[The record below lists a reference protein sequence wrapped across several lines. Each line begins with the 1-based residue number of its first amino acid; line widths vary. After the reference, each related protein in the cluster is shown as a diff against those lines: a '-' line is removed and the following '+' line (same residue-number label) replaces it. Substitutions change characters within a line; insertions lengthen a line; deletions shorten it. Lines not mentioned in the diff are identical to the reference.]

1 MSSPKKPDW
10 DLVVVGGGGCGLA
23 TSIAAVEGRLRVR
36 LLEKTDH
43 LGGNTARSVGSV
55 PGAGTRF
62 QADVGIADSPELF
75 YEDLRRRADGQLD
88 ESSTRLMCGLSA
100 ELVHWLVDSAGVTL
114 RLTEDYKHVAHSVN
128 RLHNP
133 PSREGAELIADLERT
148 ARERGVTIDLSSPVT
163 GLQVDDGSVDI
174 RVGSSGDSD
183 SVVTSRAVVLATDGF
198 GASNELKQQYCPD
211 TASLPYFGA
220 ESNTGDG
227 IRWGR
232 DLGAR
237 LANMDSY
244 LGYAV
249 MAVPPGGAPTYQTL
263 FSWTVLEIGGIAV
276 DRNGRRFGDE
286 DAGYSAFSD
295 TVLHDGGGRAFVV
308 FDQRILDSVTR
319 HEPRFK
325 SLVERLDSPV
335 RCGADV
341 GALAHAY
348 GLPAENLQA
357 TLETYSQA
365 ARGDTKD
372 VFGRRTFGL
381 APLQGTLY
389 VCETRPGLLTTQG
402 GLVVNSNAQVVLED
416 GTTLSNVYAG
426 GSTAAGISGNRGA
439 QGYASGNGLLTALG
453 YGLLAGRHAAAFKAG
468 AERLLR
474 PMSATGSQDERMDD
488 I

>member
-1 MSSPKKPDW
+1 MSSVRNGAW
-10 DLVVVGGGGCGLA
+10 DLVVIGGGGCGLA
-23 TSIAAVEGRLRVR
+23 ASIAAAESGLRVR
-36 LLEKTDH
+36 LIEKSDV
-43 LGGNTARSVGSV
+43 LGGNTARSIGSV

-62 QADVGIADSPELF
+62 QADAGISDSPVLF
-75 YEDLRRRADGQLD
+75 YEDLYRRTDGHLD
-88 ESSTRLMCGLSA
+88 ESSTRLMCRLSA
-100 ELVHWLVDSAGVTL
+100 ELVHWLVDSARVTL

-163 GLQVDDGSVDI
+163 GLQVND
-174 RVGSSGDSD
+174 D
-183 SVVTSRAVVLATDGF
+183 SVEVGMGSAGDPDSVITGRAVVLATDGF

-237 LANMDSY
+237 LSNMDSY

-249 MAVPPGGAPTYQTL
+249 MAVPPGGVPTYQTL

-276 DRNGRRFGDE
+276 DQDGHRFGDE
-286 DAGYSAFSD
+286 DSGYSAFSD
-295 TVLHDGGGRAFVV
+295 TVIYDGGGRAFVV
-308 FDQRILDSVTR
+308 FDQRILDSVAR

-325 SLVERLDSPV
+325 LLVERPDSPV
-335 RCGADV
+335 RRGADI
-341 GALAHAY
+341 GELAKAY
-348 GLPAENLQA
+348 GLPPENLQA
-357 TLETYSQA
+357 TLDTYNQA
-365 ARGDTKD
+365 ASGQREDL
-372 VFGRRTFGL
+372 FGRGTFGL

-389 VCETRPGLLTTQG
+389 VCDTQPGLLTTQG
-402 GLVVNSNAQVVLED
+402 GLVVNDNAQVVLED
-416 GTTLSNVYAG
+416 GTSLPNVYAG

-453 YGLLAGRHAAAFKAG
+453 YGLVAGRHAAARAQV
-468 AERLLR
+468 AV
-474 PMSATGSQDERMDD
+474 
-488 I
+488 

>member
-1 MSSPKKPDW
+1 MSSSRKLDW
-10 DLVVVGGGGCGLA
+10 DLVVIGGGGCGLA
-23 TSIAAVEGRLRVR
+23 ASIAAAEGGLRVR
-36 LLEKTDH
+36 ILEKTDH
-43 LGGNTARSVGSV
+43 LGGNTARSIGSV

-62 QADVGIADSPELF
+62 QAEAGIADSPELF
-75 YEDLRRRADGQLD
+75 YEDLRRRTDGHLD
-88 ESSTRLMCGLSA
+88 ETSTHLMCGLSA

-114 RLTEDYKHVAHSVN
+114 RLTEDYRHVAHSVN

-148 ARERGVTIDLSSPVT
+148 ARQRGVTIDLASPVT
-163 GLQVDDGSVDI
+163 GLEVNDASVDV
-174 RVGSSGDSD
+174 RVGSSGDSN
-183 SVVTSRAVVLATDGF
+183 SIVTGRAVVLATDGF
-198 GASNELKQQYCPD
+198 GASNELKQRYCPD

-249 MAVPPGGAPTYQTL
+249 MAIPPGGAPTYQTL

-325 SLVERLDSPV
+325 SLVDRPDSPV
-335 RCGADV
+335 RSGADV
-341 GALAHAY
+341 GALAQAY
-348 GLPAENLQA
+348 GLPVEDLQA
-357 TLETYSQA
+357 TLETYNRA
-365 ARGDTKD
+365 ARGDATD
-372 VFGRRTFGL
+372 VFGRETFGL

-389 VCETRPGLLTTQG
+389 VCETQPGLLTTQG
-402 GLVVNSNAQVVLED
+402 GLVVNGNAQVVLED
-416 GTTLSNVYAG
+416 GTVFPNVYAG

-453 YGLLAGRHAAAFKAG
+453 YGLLAGRHAAACILG
-468 AERLLR
+468 AEWPSK
-474 PMSATGSQDERMDD
+474 PMSSTVAEGS
-488 I
+488 